1 MAYNKVIYDGNTL
14 IDLTDTTATTDKVLN
29 GSEFYNAAGVKQTGT
44 IPTKSQSDLTV
55 SGPTVT
61 VPAGYYSDDVSKTV
75 KSISITESSE
85 PSGALWTTIK
95 ATKNL
100 TYINIS
106 DGYNT
111 TAKHARIFTSLQNK
125 TVTPTESAQ
134 TISAD
139 SSYGGLSTVTVEAI
153 PSNYVGSDI
162 PSRTSADLTSSG
174 ATVSVPSGYYGSETS
189 KSVATGT
196 ASTPATTITAN
207 PSISI
212 NASGLITATS
222 SASKSVTPT
231 VSAGY
236 VSTGTAGTIT
246 VNGSNTQ
253 QLTTVNGSTITP
265 TEETQTAVAKNV
277 YTLGAVNVGAISSTY
292 VGSGITR
299 RSGTDLTASGA
310 TVTVPSGYYSSQ
322 ATKSVATGSA
332 GTPTATKGSV
342 SNHSIS
348 ITPSVTNTTGYI
360 TGSTKTGTAVTVSAS
375 ELVSGNKAISSNG
388 TGIDVVNYSTVS
400 VNVDT
405 GPDIPTFTITWDSS
419 WTTNTVVCDET
430 FSNCWSRYDS
440 GDTGVYVAT
449 LVEGESSDQFTVAT
463 AIDGASNDFLTYTVN
478 GSSGPLYDIVYHANG
493 TIEIIDP
500 SAYTH
505 ELTATSNGSYYPNK
519 GVYTYVTVNVPPS
532 GTDTSDAT
540 LNSNGQ
546 LLNGVTAYSKGTKY
560 TGNIPTRTASNLT
573 VSGAT
578 VTVPSGYYSSQATKS
593 VATGAASTPDTTIIT
608 DPTITVSDSG
618 LITATDSTTSL
629 ITPSVS
635 AGYISS
641 GTAGTITVSGS
652 HTYQLTTQAAKTV
665 TPTKSSQTAVTSRKF
680 TTGDITVAAIPAE
693 YITTSDAT
701 AAASDITYGKTA
713 YVNGSKITGTDRTY
727 VINLFKINNLWTPS
741 CSISDIVDANDAGMT
756 LMLLIDGSTS
766 VTGNVVNVTGNNT
779 FWYNIVENN
788 TSTITVY
795 EYYYNSSGAH
805 IDYSQILYRT
815 SDATASSSD
824 VANGKTFYNSTGKVT
839 GTLSFIT
846 YYTGTSTPASSLGSD
861 GDIYLKTS

>member
-14 IDLTDTTATTDKVLN
+14 IDLTEDTITASDLLN
-29 GSEFYNAAGVKQTGT
+29 GVTAHDKSGASITGNIASKT
-44 IPTKSQSDLTV
+44 SSNLTV
-55 SGPTVT
+55 SGATVT
-61 VPAGYYSDDVSKTV
+61 AEAGYYASNAS
-75 KSISITESSE
+75 KSIPNGTYKSESVALTSSPGITINN
-85 PSGALWTTIK
+85 SGLITASNNTTHAGVKVID
-95 ATKNL
+95 T
-100 TYINIS
+100 
-106 DGYNT
+106 DGYFDTNGGCKIRTIGTNT
-111 TAKHARIFTSLQNK
+111 KQLDVQEATAI
-125 TVTPTESAQ
+125 TPTESSQ
-134 TISAD
+134 TAVTAGKYTIGAI
-139 SSYGGLSTVTVEAI
+139 TVNAI

-174 ATVSVPSGYYGSETS
+174 ATVSVPSGYYGSEIS
-189 KSVATGT
+189 KSVVTGT

-246 VNGSNTQ
+246 VNGSNIQ

-348 ITPSVTNTTGYI
+348 ITPSVTNTAGYI

-449 LVEGESSDQFTVAT
+449 LVEGESPDQFTVAT

-478 GSSGPLYDIVYHANG
+478 GSSGPLYDIVYHANS
-493 TIEIIDP
+493 TIEITDP

-560 TGNIPTRTASNLT
+560 TGNIPTRTASSLT
-573 VSGAT
+573 VSGDT
-578 VTVPSGYYSSQATKS
+578 VTVPSGYYSSQVTKS
-593 VATGAASTPDTTIIT
+593 VAIGSASTPATTIT
-608 DPTITVSDSG
+608 ANPTISVNSSG
-618 LITATDSTTSL
+618 LITATTNASQN
-629 ITPSVS
+629 ITPTVS
-635 AGYISS
+635 AGYVATGTS
-641 GTAGTITVSGS
+641 GTVTVSGS
-652 HTYQLTTQAAKTV
+652 KTQQLTTKAAT
-665 TPTKSSQTAVTSRKF
+665 TYNTSSTDQT
-680 TTGDITVAAIPAE
+680 I
-693 YITTSDAT
+693 
-701 AAASDITYGKTA
+701 ASGTYL
-713 YVNGSKITGTDRTY
+713 TGTQTIKAVKVAGLSAGNIASGVTVKVGDDNDDDR
-727 VINLFKINNLWTPS
+727 I
-741 CSISDIVDANDAGMT
+741 
-756 LMLLIDGSTS
+756 TS
-766 VTGNVVNVTGNNT
+766 
-779 FWYNIVENN
+779 
-788 TSTITVY
+788 
-795 EYYYNSSGAH
+795 
-805 IDYSQILYRT
+805 
-815 SDATASSSD
+815 
-824 VANGKTFYNSTGKVT
+824 VT